1 MKVNKKN
8 KAIIFI
14 SLSVMIMMAM
24 TTNVNAQKGFNLS
37 VKATPQFSFLL
48 NKDDNDNNLYNSKAT
63 FNTNFG
69 IGAGYN
75 FTKNIGVAID
85 GLYSMQGQKYEL
97 SGEEYNQKVNYV
109 KVPVYFTY
117 NTNPQKSIS
126 FSGKIGPQVSFLTTS
141 KLTNDDGKDL
151 VGDTN
156 DRYEKATFGG
166 AAEAGIQLRM
176 DRNLFLTAGV
186 KFDVDFTNAE
196 DKDYTSYPSGR
207 AETYNM
213 TSGLEVGFK
222 YFL

>member
-1 MKVNKKN
+1 V
-8 KAIIFI
+8 
-14 SLSVMIMMAM
+14 SL
-24 TTNVNAQKGFNLS
+24 
-37 VKATPQFSFLL
+37 
-48 NKDDNDNNLYNSKAT
+48 
-63 FNTNFG
+63 
-69 IGAGYN
+69 
-75 FTKNIGVAID
+75 
-85 GLYSMQGQKYEL
+85 
-97 SGEEYNQKVNYV
+97 
-109 KVPVYFTY
+109 
-117 NTNPQKSIS
+117 
-126 FSGKIGPQVSFLTTS
+126 LTTS
-141 KLTNDDGKDL
+141 KLTKDDGKDL